1 MSAIIEFGFSAA
13 AVDRGLAQ
21 LQTKI
26 SGFGA
31 SAAKAMPNL
40 SGMLGIGALGT
51 AIKGTLS
58 SFDDLADTALKLGE
72 STATIQRVT
81 FAAEQSGSSMD
92 AVAGSALKLEKALG
106 DVENT
111 KAAEALAHLGITGQS
126 LAAMPLDQKLIALSG
141 AFGEARLTGTGYNDI
156 LNLLGKSAGDLIPL
170 FSAGKEGLEGMFANA
185 PVLADSAVQNM
196 AAMNDK
202 VDGFISRTKA
212 GVGALIGLGQGV
224 GAMIGG
230 ASFADAFGT
239 PDATGSA
246 DVQREKDRAAA
257 ASAQEKGRIDAA
269 AAAQEKE
276 NAKVAAAAAKEKD
289 TALTRVKAIQESITQ
304 QSIARMA
311 PEQKLAALADLQKQK
326 IDEMRAAGG
335 LFFEATVQ
343 GMQAFAESQLKSGVS
358 GVDKT
363 FDKLQEVLKLQEQM
377 NATQGGMRDKS
388 ATDSAAAAEAEAKA
402 KAAEK
407 EAWWEQTITMEK
419 EKQDQL
425 SAARD
430 LAGEMALL
438 QAKANGQTELVK
450 QLEREEAIR
459 QRTAAIMAQ
468 TGLGKDQATAAATKM
483 QNLQETADKRSQA
496 DTPGKSATTADGKI
510 KGYSFARQGG
520 AYQRQEHL
528 YSGDPNRAQ
537 NNPLAARASA
547 AGAEKGSQG
556 ESTTTQTALQ
566 VIQQILSTLT
576 GAS

>member
-1 MSAIIEFGFSAA
+1 MSAIIEFGFNAA

-304 QSIARMA
+304 QAIARMA

-335 LFFEATVQ
+335 LFYEATVQ

-537 NNPLAARASA
+537 NNPLAARAA
-547 AGAEKGSQG
+547 AARQSR
-556 ESTTTQTALQ
+556 SIRSVLPP
-566 VIQQILSTLT
+566 
-576 GAS
+576 ASGVAGGV

>member
-1 MSAIIEFGFSAA
+1 MSAIIEFGFNAA

-304 QSIARMA
+304 QAIARMA

-335 LFFEATVQ
+335 LFYEATVQ

-438 QAKANGQTELVK
+438 QAKASGQTELVK

-483 QNLQETADKRSQA
+483 QNLQETADKRSQSA
-496 DTPGKSATTADGKI
+496 SPDKSATATDGKI

-528 YSGDPNRAQ
+528 YSGDPSRAQ
-537 NNPLAARASA
+537 NNPLAARAAA

>member
-1 MSAIIEFGFSAA
+1 MSAIIEFGFNAA

-126 LAAMPLDQKLIALSG
+126 LAAMPLDEKLIALSG

-156 LNLLGKSAGDLIPL
+156 LNLLGKSAGDLIPQ

-269 AAAQEKE
+269 ASAQEKE

-335 LFFEATVQ
+335 LFYEATVQ

-377 NATQGGMRDKS
+377 NATQGGMRDKA

-537 NNPLAARASA
+537 NNPLAARAAA

>member
-1 MSAIIEFGFSAA
+1 MSAIIEFGFNAA

-126 LAAMPLDQKLIALSG
+126 LAAMPLDEKLIALSG

-269 AAAQEKE
+269 ASAQEKE

-335 LFFEATVQ
+335 LFYEATVQ

-377 NATQGGMRDKS
+377 NATQGGMRDK
-388 ATDSAAAAEAEAKA
+388 
-402 KAAEK
+402 
-407 EAWWEQTITMEK
+407 
-419 EKQDQL
+419 
-425 SAARD
+425 
-430 LAGEMALL
+430 
-438 QAKANGQTELVK
+438 
-450 QLEREEAIR
+450 
-459 QRTAAIMAQ
+459 
-468 TGLGKDQATAAATKM
+468 AAT
-483 QNLQETADKRSQA
+483 
-496 DTPGKSATTADGKI
+496 
-510 KGYSFARQGG
+510 
-520 AYQRQEHL
+520 
-528 YSGDPNRAQ
+528 
-537 NNPLAARASA
+537 
-547 AGAEKGSQG
+547 
-556 ESTTTQTALQ
+556 
-566 VIQQILSTLT
+566 
-576 GAS
+576 

>member
-1 MSAIIEFGFSAA
+1 MSAIIEFGFNAA

-58 SFDDLADTALKLGE
+58 HFDDLADTALKLGE

-81 FAAEQSGSSMD
+81 FAAEQSGTTMEG
-92 AVAGSALKLEKALG
+92 VAGSALKLEKALG

-126 LAAMPLDQKLIALSG
+126 LAAMPLDEKLIALSG
-141 AFGEARLTGTGYNDI
+141 AFGEARASGTGYNDI

-170 FSAGKEGLEGMFANA
+170 FSAGKEGLEAMFNKA
-185 PVLADSAVQNM
+185 PVLADEAVQRM
-196 AAMNDK
+196 AAMNDQ
-202 VDGFISRTKA
+202 VDGVVSHVKA
-212 GVGALIGLGQGV
+212 GFGAIIAAGMGLKDM
-224 GAMIGG
+224 AFG
-230 ASFADAFGT
+230 ASFGDAFGSS
-239 PDATGSA
+239 DATALEAGK
-246 DVQREKDRAAA
+246 RERDRAATA
-257 ASAQEKGRIDAA
+257 AAQEKNRVAAA

-276 NAKVAAAAAKEKD
+276 DAKNAAAAAKEKE

-304 QSIARMA
+304 QAISRMA

-335 LFFEATVQ
+335 LFYEATVQ
-343 GMQAFAESQLKSGVS
+343 GMEAFAASQLKGGVS

-363 FDKLQEVLKLQEQM
+363 FDKLQEVLKLQAQM
-377 NATQGGMRDKS
+377 DATQGGMRDQA
-388 ATDSAAAAEAEAKA
+388 ATDSGAAAEKEKAA

-425 SAARD
+425 SASRD

-438 QAKANGQTELVK
+438 QAKANGQEDLVK

-483 QNLQETADKRSQA
+483 QNLQEAVDKRGPSS
-496 DTPGKSATTADGKI
+496 PGDKSTAAADGKI
-510 KGYSFARQGG
+510 KGYSFAKQGG

-528 YSGDPNRAQ
+528 YSGDPNRPQ
-537 NNPLAARASA
+537 NNPLAGKAAA
-547 AGAEKGSQG
+547 AGAEKGGQG